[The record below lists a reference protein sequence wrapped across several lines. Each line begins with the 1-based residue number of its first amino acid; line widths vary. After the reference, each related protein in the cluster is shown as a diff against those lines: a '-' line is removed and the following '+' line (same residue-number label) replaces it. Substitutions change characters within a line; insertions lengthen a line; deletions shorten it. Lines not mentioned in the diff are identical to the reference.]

1 MSGQWNGL
9 QALINQYTMREIIY
23 IHCFLHK
30 ISLVVVE
37 VMKQIPEITEYF
49 DTSQT
54 MYNFFKKATVLS
66 FYEGSA
72 LKRLI
77 ETRWSGHCEYVKSI
91 KVNFGEITQALAGV
105 APSKKLSSEERAIS
119 TGLLNQMCG
128 NDEIFI

>member
-49 DTSQT
+49 DTSQAN
-54 MYNFFKKATVLS
+54 YNSFKKATVLS

-72 LKRLI
+72 LKWLV
-77 ETRWSGHCEYVKSI
+77 ETRWPRHCRVCKEY
-91 KVNFGEITQALAGV
+91 
-105 APSKKLSSEERAIS
+105 
-119 TGLLNQMCG
+119 
-128 NDEIFI
+128 